1 MIVRPALAGAIGR
14 RGRLGGVSTEAWLA
28 TALLLVVWFA
38 VSRLW
43 LPPLLLPGPVEVARQ
58 LGSILSSPELLL
70 NAGATFARVL
80 AGLAGSFVLGAVIG
94 TLMGSA
100 PRLAGYLSTY
110 LSFVQGIPSLC
121 WVVIAIIWFR
131 SPEFRVWFIVVMV
144 TLPGFTF
151 QIHDGYRSIPR
162 DLKEMVRSLRP
173 GRWQYFTHLT
183 VPALIPPVLTIWK
196 INLGG
201 ATHVVLVAEL
211 VGASL
216 GIGYQLLSAEQLFNM
231 AQVLA
236 WTVVLIAFVFVTVRI
251 VGLIESRLLRWRPD
265 DAGGKAA
272 RGAVQ

>member
-1 MIVRPALAGAIGR
+1 MISRLALPGTIAR
-14 RGRLGGVSTEAWLA
+14 SGRLGGVSVEAWLA
-28 TALLLVVWFA
+28 TALLVVVWFV
-38 VSRLW
+38 VSRFW
-43 LPPLLLPGPVEVARQ
+43 LPPVLLPGPVDVARQ
-58 LGSILSSPELLL
+58 LIGIFSSPDLLV

-80 AGLAGSFVLGAVIG
+80 AGLAGSFILG
-94 TLMGSA
+94 TLIGMLMGTQPQLS
-100 PRLAGYLSTY
+100 GYLRTY

-131 SPEFRVWFIVVMV
+131 SPEFRIWFIVVMV

-151 QIHDGYRSIPR
+151 QIHDGYRSIPQ

-173 GRWQYFTHLT
+173 GRWQFFTHLT

-211 VGASL
+211 VGASV

-236 WTVVLIAFVFVTVRI
+236 WTVVLIAFVFITVRI
-251 VGLIESRLLRWRPD
+251 VGLIEARLLRWRPD
-265 DAGGKAA
+265 DAAPDAKRSVA
-272 RGAVQ
+272 